1 MAANEKEI
9 LSKLITRWNAACQD
23 ASEADAYQV
32 KDGKFSF
39 TIPAT
44 LAAMTD
50 TLVKLSG
57 IPSDAQQAGP
67 SYTWESVADTVFVT
81 RLPRLIAD
89 YELRKPQL
97 HMARLIQRAKEMRQH
112 AVIEAGT
119 GTGKSYA
126 YLYPAMELGLK
137 IIVSTSNKALQG
149 QLINK
154 DVPTVLRS
162 YPGKTFA
169 LAQGKGNYAC
179 VEKAKDVALT
189 GDLAAWY
196 KETTTGNLEDINF
209 YVDHETMNGLRADDG
224 CIGHKC
230 PAYDKCFYY
239 AAKDQRQH
247 ADIVVTNHAL
257 LAIHL
262 QNPEAHILPEAD
274 MIIVDEAHKFAD
286 YIRNYFASEIKLSSI
301 DYHIDTV
308 KRANIDHLPLLQL
321 AGKFTDDVKAL
332 SEQANPYTLN
342 SKASFSCGIELALE
356 FRKAAEII
364 FPSGDIPMTSEARQ
378 EWRKAKALRHFADRL
393 TAVSACTADGFVRW
407 IEAKESGIVVMSAP
421 WNVAQIVGNILYP
434 EPLQTF
440 SPALC
445 GHCGGAL
452 LDTVAVLNG
461 RGYCA
466 DCILEI
472 DPEDNATFMPFGDY
486 IAQAT
491 KEDTSP
497 RETGTP
503 FIFCSAT
510 LATPKLD
517 GFKKQLGITSCLEMI
532 AASPFDF
539 GSNALL
545 YVPNGETPDPKQ
557 KEWPQWVADDM
568 RRMVIGSKGGA
579 FLLFTSYK
587 VMRETLDKIGSA
599 FATAGLTVLA
609 QGKNTKNQII
619 SEFKINPNCVLFGTK
634 SFWEGIDIQGYN
646 LRLIYIDKLPFA
658 PPHPLTEAIKTNG
671 AGDWFTVDLPLAI
684 HDLKQGAGRL
694 IRTSTDKGVIAIG
707 DTRIR
712 TAQYGRHNILP
723 SLPPA
728 PLVANHYQALEFLN
742 KMQEDRKLSPLEVFG
757 IEREFIQPVEIDGM
771 VF

>member
-1 MAANEKEI
+1 MAVNEKEI
-9 LSKLITRWNAACQD
+9 LSKLIVRWNAACRD
-23 ASEADAYQV
+23 ASDSDAYQV

-39 TIPAT
+39 TIPAS

-50 TLVKLSG
+50 TLVNLSG
-57 IPSDAQQAGP
+57 IPSDAQRNG
-67 SYTWESVADTVFVT
+67 STYTWESVADTVFAH
-81 RLPRLIAD
+81 RLPSLIVD
-89 YELRKPQL
+89 YELRQPQL

-112 AVIEAGT
+112 AVIEAAT

-126 YLYPAMELGLK
+126 YLYTAMELGLK
-137 IIVSTSNKALQG
+137 VIVSTSNKALQG

-169 LAQGKGNYAC
+169 LAQGKSNYAC
-179 VEKAKDVALT
+179 KEKAQKVTLT
-189 GDLAAWY
+189 GDLAKWFR
-196 KETTTGNLEDINF
+196 ETESGNLEDINF
-209 YVDHETMNGLRADDG
+209 YADHEAVNSLRADDSCTG
-224 CIGHKC
+224 RRCEH
-230 PAYDKCFYY
+230 YEECFYY
-239 AAKDQRQH
+239 AAKDQRQD

-262 QNPEAHILPEAD
+262 QNPEANILPQVD

-286 YIRNYFASEIKLSSI
+286 YVRNYFSSEVKLSAI
-301 DYHIDTV
+301 DHNIDTV
-308 KRANIDHLPLLQL
+308 KKANIDHLPFLQL
-321 AGKFTDDVKAL
+321 SGKFTDEIKAL
-332 SEQANPYTLN
+332 SEQANPHTIN
-342 SKASFSCGIELALE
+342 NKVSFSCGIELALE

-364 FPSGDIPMTSEARQ
+364 FPSGDVPMTTEARQ
-378 EWRKAKALRHFADRL
+378 EWRKAKALRSFADRL

-407 IEAKESGIVVMSAP
+407 IEAKESGITITSAP
-421 WNVAQIVGNILYP
+421 WNIAKIVGGILYP
-434 EPLQTF
+434 QPLQAY
-440 SPALC
+440 SLALC
-445 GHCGGAL
+445 GRCGCDL
-452 LDTVAVLNG
+452 LDSVAVLGG

-472 DPEDNATFMPFGDY
+472 DPEDNATFMPFSDY

-491 KEDTSP
+491 KEDTS
-497 RETGTP
+497 TGTP

-510 LATPKLD
+510 LATPTLD

-532 AASPFDF
+532 APSPFNFKD
-539 GSNALL
+539 NALL
-545 YVPNGETPDPKQ
+545 YIPSGTTPDPKQ
-557 KEWPQWVADDM
+557 QQEWAQWVADDM
-568 RRMVIGSKGGA
+568 RRMVLGSKGGA

-587 VMRETLDKIGSA
+587 MMRDTLDKIGTA
-599 FATAGLTVLA
+599 FASASLTVLA
-609 QGKNTKNQII
+609 QGKNTKAQII
-619 SEFKINPNCVLFGTK
+619 SEFKNNSNCVLFGTK

-658 PPHPLTEAIKTNG
+658 PPHPLTEAIKVNG
-671 AGDWFTVDLPLAI
+671 AGNWFTVDLPLAI
-684 HDLKQGAGRL
+684 QDLKQGAGRL
-694 IRTSTDKGVIAIG
+694 IRTATDKGVIAIG

-712 TAQYGRHNILP
+712 TAQYGRDSILP

-728 PLVANHYQALEFLN
+728 TLVSNHYSALDFLN